1 MNYQPFRDPP
11 AWFHTRILVGPG
23 VYLTP
28 IFQVTRN
35 ISHVINCAYQNDSPA
50 WFRIKYPDKYECLY
64 APDSPDADIRNWLP
78 QFEKAMYRFLREGN
92 GVVYVHCA
100 AGMNRSATLALAY
113 VCKNFYFPMDVMIQ
127 TTLRQRPCMFQNPV
141 YMNQVRE
148 LLNGRVQSPQNQ
160 GSSNRND
167 ERRNVGFNAPGDRAE
182 PARLNVDT
190 GEVEAR
196 AGVPAN
202 KKLGPLREE

>member
-35 ISHVINCAYQNDSPA
+35 ISHVINCAYEYDSPP
-50 WFRIKYPDKYECLY
+50 WFRLKYPDRYECLN
-64 APDSPDADIRNWLP
+64 APDSPNADIRNWLP
-78 QFEKAMYRFLREGN
+78 QFEKAMKLFLREGT

-113 VCKNFYFPMDVMIQ
+113 VCKNFYFPMDAMIQ

-141 YMNQVRE
+141 YMNQVKE
-148 LLNGRVQSPQNQ
+148 LLNGRVPSSQNQ
-160 GSSNRND
+160 RSADRDD
-167 ERRNVGFNAPGDRAE
+167 EWRDIRLDAPGDRTE

-190 GEVEAR
+190 GQIEAGAR
-196 AGVPAN
+196 GSAG
-202 KKLGPLREE
+202 KELGALREE

>member
-28 IFQVTRN
+28 VFQVTRN
-35 ISHVINCAYQNDSPA
+35 ISHVINCAYEYDSPA
-50 WFRIKYPDKYECLY
+50 WFKNKYPDRYECLN
-64 APDSPDADIRNWLP
+64 APDSPNADIRNWLP
-78 QFEKAMYRFLREGN
+78 QFERAMKMFLREGN

-113 VCKNFYFPMDVMIQ
+113 VCKNFYFPMDAMIHA
-127 TTLRQRPCMFQNPV
+127 TLRQRPCMFQNPV

-148 LLNGRVQSPQNQ
+148 LLNGRIPSSQNQ
-160 GSSNRND
+160 RSSDRDD
-167 ERRNVGFNAPGDRAE
+167 EWRDIGLDAPGDRAE
-182 PARLNVDT
+182 PARLDVDT
-190 GEVEAR
+190 GQIET
-196 AGVPAN
+196 GTGGPSN
-202 KKLGPLREE
+202 KELGPLREE

>member
-1 MNYQPFRDPP
+1 M
-11 AWFHTRILVGPG
+11 TLLPG
-23 VYLTP
+23 FALSIRT
-28 IFQVTRN
+28 
-35 ISHVINCAYQNDSPA
+35 S
-50 WFRIKYPDKYECLY
+50 YECLY

-78 QFEKAMYRFLREGN
+78 QFERAMYRFLREGN

-148 LLNGRVQSPQNQ
+148 LLMDVFRVRKITEVPTETMNGGTLDSMHQDIVQNLRDSTLIQDKLKQ
-160 GSSNRND
+160 
-167 ERRNVGFNAPGDRAE
+167 ELE
-182 PARLNVDT
+182 IPAS
-190 GEVEAR
+190 E
-196 AGVPAN
+196 
-202 KKLGPLREE
+202 KLGPLREE